1 MASTSVEI
9 LISADDQATAKFKQV
24 ERSMM
29 GTSKVFKESAGKA
42 KASTEIIGTLATVTA
57 GSSNA
62 LSGFAGELAM
72 VTERLSAF
80 SEVSEKGGAG
90 ALAFQAGIVAA
101 AGALAF
107 KLGKAIGDTIFQ
119 TEKMNAKFAESL
131 ELSRQLNS
139 ELTQTQNA
147 RFARDLADLEK
158 ITDLQQREA
167 AAREAQARVD
177 GDIATKKARIAKLTE
192 EIEGRT
198 ETWTGW
204 AASISGEY
212 SKTTEILQGQLEDEK
227 ELLESLREQS
237 KALSQA
243 VTEED
248 KLAAAAEK
256 RKQEAEAIAEYEKQ
270 AADYL
275 KKAREEAEKKAEAQ
289 RRERTSQAN
298 QFLGQQDRV
307 REQLAALRQQQ
318 QDAENAATPGLTATT
333 GRLLSSRQGEGYP
346 AKTAKNTEKIKE
358 LQSKLNEKFEDF
370 VRLMERREQQAEQ
383 LAVSIVD

>member
-1 MASTSVEI
+1 MATPSAEI
-9 LISADDQATAKFKQV
+9 LITADDQATAKFKQV
-24 ERSMM
+24 EKSMVS
-29 GTSKVFKESAGKA
+29 TSKAFKASAGQA
-42 KASTEIIGTLATVTA
+42 KASTEIIGTLANVTA
-57 GSSNA
+57 GSSSA
-62 LSGFAGELAM
+62 LSGFAGELAQI
-72 VTERLSAF
+72 TERLSAF
-80 SEVSEKGGAG
+80 SEVADKGGAG
-90 ALAFQAGIVAA
+90 ALAFRAGILAA

-119 TEKMNAKFAESL
+119 TEKMNAKFAEAV
-131 ELSRQLNS
+131 ELAQKLNS
-139 ELTQTQNA
+139 ELTQTQNS

-158 ITDLQQREA
+158 ITDLEQRQI
-167 AAREAQARVD
+167 AAREAQAKVD
-177 GDIATKKARIAKLTE
+177 NDIASKKARIAALTK

-212 SKTTEILQGQLEDEK
+212 AKTTEILQQQLADEK
-227 ELLESLREQS
+227 ELLESLRGQS

-256 RKQEAEAIAEYEKQ
+256 RKEEAEATAEYERQ

-275 KKAREEAEKKAEAQ
+275 KKAREEAEKKAEAV
-289 RRERTSQAN
+289 RRERTSQAG
-298 QFLGQQDRV
+298 QFLSQQDRV
-307 REQLAALRQQQ
+307 REQLAAIRQQQ

-333 GRLLSSRQGEGYP
+333 GRLLSSRQNEGYP

-358 LQSKLNEKFEDF
+358 LQEKLNETFEDY
-370 VRLMERREQQAEQ
+370 VRMMERRQQQANQ
-383 LAVSIVD
+383 LAISIVD